1 MVSWRE
7 MSLRGKCK
15 NVLKKNSINLN
26 TQWGECLNTL
36 EFHSM
41 EFHCMEYHE
50 MQCFTVWTEYST
62 YQRTGFVLHRDW
74 CFYVSLIFIP
84 PYSLFFLF
92 RIHLKKVLVILDPP
106 CIFLT
111 FSISLSLSLIFIYV
125 FLAVSGLSCS
135 MRDLL
140 LWCAGSSLRCEGF
153 SLVVAQ
159 AGSVV
164 EAHGLHCPA
173 TCGILVP
180 RPGIKPKSPAL
191 EGGFL
196 TTGPPGKSL
205 HLFLKFPT
213 FTDF

>member
-26 TQWGECLNTL
+26 IQWGECLNTL
-36 EFHSM
+36 EFH
-41 EFHCMEYHE
+41 FMEYHE
-50 MQCFTVWTEYST
+50 IQCFTVWTEYSAN
-62 YQRTGFVLHRDW
+62 QRIGFVLHGNS
-74 CFYVSLIFIP
+74 CFYISLMFIP

-92 RIHLKKVLVILDPP
+92 QIHVKKILVVLDPP

-111 FSISLSLSLIFIYV
+111 FSISLSLFHIYLCSFGCVRSWLQHAGSFVVACRLFI
-125 FLAVSGLSCS
+125 AVWGLPSSCGTGRPRSWGTRASLSCD
-135 MRDLL
+135 MWDL
-140 LWCAGSSLRCEGF
+140 SS
-153 SLVVAQ
+153 
-159 AGSVV
+159 
-164 EAHGLHCPA
+164 
-173 TCGILVP
+173 
-180 RPGIKPKSPAL
+180 RPGIKPKCPAL

-205 HLFLKFPT
+205 YLFLKFPA